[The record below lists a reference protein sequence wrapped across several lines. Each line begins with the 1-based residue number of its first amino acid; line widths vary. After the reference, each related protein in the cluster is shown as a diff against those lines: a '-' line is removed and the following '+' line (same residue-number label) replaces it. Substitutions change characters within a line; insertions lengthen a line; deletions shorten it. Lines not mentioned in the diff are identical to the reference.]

1 MVSPAQ
7 LRTLALLSQG
17 AATRHY
23 YPKRPGDY
31 TWVHS
36 AAPKPITPTLHRL
49 FVKRLAKVCET
60 DKDRAVITPR
70 GQQVLRMAA

>member
-7 LRTLALLSQG
+7 FRTLALLSQG

-23 YPKRPGDY
+23 YPKRSGDY
-31 TWVHS
+31 TWVHP

-49 FVKRLAKVCET
+49 FVKGLASVCET
-60 DKDRAVITPR
+60 DKDRAVITSK
-70 GQQVLRMAA
+70 GQNILRNAA